1 MDTRPRR
8 YDDVER
14 FEIQM
19 KSLSIA
25 IIGAGIG
32 GLAAAALLLRQG
44 HAVRVYEQAPA
55 FARVGAGI
63 QMAPNAVKVLRAL
76 GVEDFLRR
84 TAFRS
89 ERALSR
95 VWDSGEIT
103 SDLPLGDDVEA
114 KFGAPYFFLHR
125 ADLHEAIASVVPE
138 SLVQLNRKLTGF
150 EQHDNKVRLAFA
162 DGSYETADAVIAAD
176 GVHSLVRERLLGPE
190 HAHFTG
196 KVAYRT
202 TFKAERMKGVHVPT
216 VRTKWWGADRHMV
229 IYPVTS
235 ERDEIYFVTSQPE
248 KADWRTAES
257 WSAKGDLDELR
268 ASFAGFHPEV
278 QAVLNAASE
287 VHKWALFERE
297 PLPRWRLDGGRV
309 VLLGD
314 ACHPMTPYMAQGA
327 ASALEDAM
335 VLSRCLEDIGN
346 DGIAAALKRYEDT
359 RKPRTSQIQMQS
371 SKNTW
376 LKGETDPAWV
386 YGYDACTAA
395 LAS

>member
-1 MDTRPRR
+1 
-8 YDDVER
+8 
-14 FEIQM
+14 M
-19 KSLSIA
+19 KPLSIA

-44 HAVRVYEQAPA
+44 FGVRVYEQAPA

-95 VWDSGEIT
+95 VWDSGKIT
-103 SDLPLGDDVEA
+103 SDLPLGDAVET
-114 KFGAPYFFLHR
+114 KFDAPYFFLHR
-125 ADLHEAIASVVPE
+125 ADLHEAIASVVPA

-150 EQHDNKVRLAFA
+150 EQHENNVTLTFA
-162 DGSYETADAVIAAD
+162 DGTHETADAVIAAD
-176 GVHSLVRERLLGPE
+176 GVHSLVRELLLGPE

-202 TFKAERMKGVHVPT
+202 TFKAERMKGVHVPV

-229 IYPVTS
+229 IYPVTAD
-235 ERDEIYFVTSQPE
+235 RDEIYFVTSQPE
-248 KADWRTAES
+248 KAEWRTAES
-257 WSAKGDLDELR
+257 WSAKGDLDALR

-278 QAVLNAASE
+278 QAVLNAATE
-287 VHKWALFERE
+287 VHKWALFERD
-297 PLPRWRLDGGRV
+297 PLPGWGHGRV
-309 VLLGD
+309 ILLGD

-335 VLSRCLEDIGN
+335 VLSRCMEGVDN
-346 DGIAAALKRYEDT
+346 DGIAAALKRYEAT
-359 RKPRTSQIQMQS
+359 RKPRTSKIQMQS

-376 LKGETDPAWV
+376 LKGEIKGETDPAWV
-386 YGYDACTAA
+386 YGYDACTAD
-395 LAS
+395 LAA

>member
-1 MDTRPRR
+1 MNNP
-8 YDDVER
+8 
-14 FEIQM
+14 
-19 KSLSIA
+19 SLSVA
-25 IIGAGIG
+25 VIGAGIG

-44 HAVRVYEQAPA
+44 FGVRVYEQAPA

-103 SDLPLGDDVEA
+103 SDLPLGDAVET

-125 ADLHEAIASVVPE
+125 ADLHAAVASVVPE
-138 SLVQLNRKLTGF
+138 GLVQLKRKLTGF
-150 EQHDNKVRLAFA
+150 EQTERKVTLTFA
-162 DGSYETADAVIAAD
+162 DGSHETADAVIAAD
-176 GVHSLVRERLLGPE
+176 GVHSLVREQLLGAE

-202 TFKAERMKGVHVPT
+202 TFKAARMKGVYVPA

-229 IYPVTS
+229 IYPVTAD
-235 ERDEIYFVTSQPE
+235 RDEIYFVTSQPE
-248 KADWRTAES
+248 KAEWRTAES

-278 QAVLNAASE
+278 QAVLNAATE

-297 PLPRWRLDGGRV
+297 PLPSWGRGRV

-335 VLSRCLEDIGN
+335 VLSRCMQGIDN
-346 DGIAAALKRYEDT
+346 DGIATALKRYEAT
-359 RKPRTSQIQMQS
+359 RKPRTSRIQMQS

-386 YGYDACTAA
+386 YGYDAGTAD
-395 LAS
+395 LAA

>member
-1 MDTRPRR
+1 M
-8 YDDVER
+8 
-14 FEIQM
+14 Q
-19 KSLSIA
+19 KKALSIA

-32 GLAAAALLLRQG
+32 GLATAALLARRG
-44 HAVRVYEQAPA
+44 FAVRVYEQAPA

-76 GVEDFLRR
+76 GVEDYLRR

-89 ERALSR
+89 ERAVSR
-95 VWDSGEIT
+95 VWDSGEVT
-103 SDLPLGDDVEA
+103 SDLPLGDAVETR
-114 KFGAPYFFLHR
+114 FGAPYFFLHR
-125 ADLHEAIASVVPE
+125 ADLHAAIASVVPDG
-138 SLVQLNRKLTGF
+138 LIALNRKLAGL
-150 EQHDNKVRLAFA
+150 EQNAQGVTLAFA
-162 DGSYETADAVIAAD
+162 DGAHVTVDAVIAAD
-176 GVHSLVRERLLGPE
+176 GVHSLVREILLGPE

-202 TFKAERMKGVHVPT
+202 TFKAARMNGVHVPT
-216 VRTKWWGADRHMV
+216 VRTKWWGADRHVV
-229 IYPVTS
+229 IYPVTAAG
-235 ERDEIYFVTSQPE
+235 DEIYFVTSQPE
-248 KADWRTAES
+248 KAEWRSAES

-268 ASFAGFHPEV
+268 ASFSGFHPDV
-278 QAVLNAASE
+278 QAVFNAATE
-287 VHKWALFERE
+287 IHKWALFERE
-297 PLPRWRLDGGRV
+297 PLPAWGDGRV

-335 VLSRCLEDIGN
+335 ILSRCMEAV
-346 DGIAAALKRYEDT
+346 DGDGVAAAFKRYEAT
-359 RKPRTSQIQMQS
+359 RKPRTSQIQSQS

-395 LAS
+395 LAG